1 MQVDKEFEKYY
12 NAMTDLFGSAGW
24 VYLKR
29 DLEASAHSINSVEYT
44 KDNEDL
50 FLRKGQLLVLANILN
65 LESQLETLRQQQEE
79 AEKEEQ
85 EGSY

>member
-12 NAMTDLFGSAGW
+12 NAMTDLFGSSGW
-24 VYLKR
+24 GYLKR

-50 FLRKGQLLVLANILN
+50 FLRRDNF
-65 LESQLETLRQQQEE
+65 
-79 AEKEEQ
+79 
-85 EGSY
+85 